1 MVTDP
6 ENIKVEEIK
15 QEYLKEMR
23 ILLNDF
29 AFELHAFEDL
39 WAAGKLREAYVA
51 VDKAIQTHQLVRTQK
66 NRKADEDF
74 FWTWMH

>member
-29 AFELHAFEDL
+29 AFELHAFEDFGPPRSY
-39 WAAGKLREAYVA
+39 GKP
-51 VDKAIQTHQLVRTQK
+51 T
-66 NRKADEDF
+66 
-74 FWTWMH
+74 